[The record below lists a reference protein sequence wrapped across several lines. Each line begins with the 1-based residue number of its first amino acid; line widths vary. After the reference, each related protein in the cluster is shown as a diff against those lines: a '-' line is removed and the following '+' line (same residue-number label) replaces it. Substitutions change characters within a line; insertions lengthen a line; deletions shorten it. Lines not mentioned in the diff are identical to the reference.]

1 ANHWSATWV
10 GFDILLLVSFA
21 TTSWTA
27 WRRSPAA
34 TAATAVTV
42 TLLGC
47 DAWFDM
53 TTASTTSDL
62 MASAITAAAGE
73 LPLAAVLIYLT
84 RRALRPRVSVPQRSE
99 DRPVRPLA
107 VVTGGSGHVGVNLV
121 RSLLTD
127 GHAVNVVDVRE
138 PVTAIRLGAS
148 WTRADV
154 RDARQMR
161 TAFDGADVVYHLASV
176 ISVVGA

>member
-1 ANHWSATWV
+1 MIPWTLGLAARLPDRYVTNHWSATWV

-34 TAATAVTV
+34 AAATAVTV

-53 TTASTTSDL
+53 TTASTTADL
-62 MASAITAAAGE
+62 MASAITAIAGE

-84 RRALRPRVSVPQRSE
+84 RRALRTRTRTG
-99 DRPVRPLA
+99 PVATPTTPMRY
-107 VVTGGSGHVGVNLV
+107 GS
-121 RSLLTD
+121 
-127 GHAVNVVDVRE
+127 
-138 PVTAIRLGAS
+138 
-148 WTRADV
+148 
-154 RDARQMR
+154 
-161 TAFDGADVVYHLASV
+161 
-176 ISVVGA
+176 